1 MANILENL
9 VWYSLTGHQSH
20 FAEGYGD
27 VRRYAQGFSP
37 IVGFEDQSKPDFA
50 MLDKYCSIGEAF
62 YCEGWTGLSPSNWNI
77 DADLLMIKMV
87 FEGGRPV
94 GEEPKD
100 IVKLGPDHARAALE
114 LAELTHPGPFGL
126 RTMELGDYF
135 GFYDE
140 SRLVAMAGERMFA
153 GTYREVSGVC
163 THPDYQGRGLARQL
177 INELLRNEL
186 DRGEIPI
193 LHVMSANTVAR
204 ELYSRIGFCEY
215 HERTVRVISRMS

>member
-1 MANILENL
+1 
-9 VWYSLTGHQSH
+9 
-20 FAEGYGD
+20 
-27 VRRYAQGFSP
+27 
-37 IVGFEDQSKPDFA
+37 
-50 MLDKYCSIGEAF
+50 
-62 YCEGWTGLSPSNWNI
+62 
-77 DADLLMIKMV
+77 MV

-100 IVKLGPDHARAALE
+100 IVKLGSDHARAALE